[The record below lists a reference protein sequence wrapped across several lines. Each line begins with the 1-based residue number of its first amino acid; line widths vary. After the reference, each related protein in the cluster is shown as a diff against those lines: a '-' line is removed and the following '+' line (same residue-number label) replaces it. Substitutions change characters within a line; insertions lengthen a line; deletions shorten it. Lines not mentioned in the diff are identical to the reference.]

1 MQISEEQAQEVVVHE
16 RRIEQTRQGM
26 NDTLSELQHRLS
38 PGSLAGNA
46 GNAMKEATVG
56 RSGRFLGDVTERV
69 KSNPIPAILIG
80 AGVAWLWRSGRKNG
94 GSTYYYSRGLSPQP
108 RSSVQKAGDQVSS
121 GASRVADE
129 VSSKVGNAAEQVSG
143 TVSDVADTARQQ
155 LDQVGTQVGM
165 QAHRVQTSFQR
176 MLEENPLPVALAAA
190 GLGALIGA
198 AVPTTPAEQRM
209 IEPAREQLSEQAKKV
224 GEKVGQVAD
233 RAQQAARE
241 EVQRQ

>member
-46 GNAMKEATVG
+46 GNAVKEATVG

-94 GSTYYYSRGLSPQP
+94 GRPYFYSRRLSPHP
-108 RSSVQKAGDQVSS
+108 RGC
-121 GASRVADE
+121 
-129 VSSKVGNAAEQVSG
+129 
-143 TVSDVADTARQQ
+143 
-155 LDQVGTQVGM
+155 L
-165 QAHRVQTSFQR
+165 
-176 MLEENPLPVALAAA
+176 
-190 GLGALIGA
+190 
-198 AVPTTPAEQRM
+198 
-209 IEPAREQLSEQAKKV
+209 
-224 GEKVGQVAD
+224 
-233 RAQQAARE
+233 
-241 EVQRQ
+241 